1 LNGSLDDT
9 TLIERDLLENKTL
22 AITRKTVDAKE
33 FVALVT
39 SAGGKAIA
47 LPTIEIVPS
56 LQIIEEALRIILASE
71 YDLCMFMSAQA
82 VGVLCEYAIKYGKI
96 EKMVSVLNAKNVVAQ
111 GPVTKSSLEKYGIS
125 VRLIP
130 TNYSSEGIV
139 ALFRKLDYTPG
150 MKVIIPRSG
159 MSNDF
164 VTRSLSNLGLN
175 VEELFLYTT
184 KTTGPSEIW
193 NEFAILL
200 KEKKIDAI
208 IFTSG
213 SSVISFFEILHN
225 FYDDY
230 DQFLEPITAM
240 ISIGPLTTRELME
253 RNISCIEP
261 SEHTIRGTFEL
272 AKSILGSRT

>member
-9 TLIERDLLENKTL
+9 TLIERNLLENKTL
-22 AITRKTVDAKE
+22 AITRNTVDAKE
-33 FVALVT
+33 FIALVT

-56 LQIIEEALRIILASE
+56 LETIEEALRIIFASE
-71 YDLCMFMSAQA
+71 YDFCMFMSAQA

-96 EKMVSVLNAKNVVAQ
+96 EKMVSVLNAKIVVAQ

-130 TNYSSEGIV
+130 TNYSSEGII
-139 ALFRKLDYTPG
+139 ALFRKLHYRPG
-150 MKVIIPRSG
+150 MKLIIPRSG

-164 VTRSLSNLGLN
+164 VTRSLSNLGLS

-184 KTTGPSEIW
+184 KTARPSQIW
-193 NEFAILL
+193 NEFAFRL

-213 SSVISFFEILHN
+213 SSVISFIEILNN
-225 FYDDY
+225 FYDGY
-230 DQFLEPITAM
+230 DRFLQRITAM
-240 ISIGPLTTRELME
+240 ISIGPVTTRELLQ
-253 RNISCIEP
+253 RNISCIES

-272 AKSILGSRT
+272 AKSVLANRT